1 LGHTRAFLYHEIGLT
16 HLFRGDGFTR
26 TEDGQVGACPHTTLT
41 GQQLPPTR
49 TQISHGSG
57 THTHT
62 HTGLR
67 EYLVPNRPL
76 SSFSKYRT
84 VELPLDLAELPPE
97 EVIPDP

>member
-1 LGHTRAFLYHEIGLT
+1 
-16 HLFRGDGFTR
+16 
-26 TEDGQVGACPHTTLT
+26 
-41 GQQLPPTR
+41 
-49 TQISHGSG
+49 
-57 THTHT
+57 
-62 HTGLR
+62 LR